1 MHAVAWSR
9 FKQPFREPTFL
20 THEMWANKWLLFE
33 ATKIFGDLQPILS
46 WWYMIE
52 TQATWEG
59 FFNSREPKWG
69 PLRLP
74 SHQISNLSPWVYL
87 FLPCSD
93 SEHISELLFIHL
105 QSWQQKQLIL
115 ILWRH
120 KINEEY
126 WAEEEVIFTCY
137 SPDLLCI
144 HLSFQS
150 NARRTKKIQIAEMCD
165 LSSRL

>member
-1 MHAVAWSR
+1 MKCELINGCCLKLLR
-9 FKQPFREPTFL
+9 FLVICNPYCHGDTWLKLKRLERASLILENLNEDPWDSPAIRSATYLHGFTYLFHVQTLNTFL
-20 THEMWANKWLLFE
+20 
-33 ATKIFGDLQPILS
+33 S
-46 WWYMIE
+46 
-52 TQATWEG
+52 
-59 FFNSREPKWG
+59 FF
-69 PLRLP
+69 L
-74 SHQISNLSPWVYL
+74 
-87 FLPCSD
+87 
-93 SEHISELLFIHL
+93 IHL
-105 QSWQQKQLIL
+105 RSWQQKQLIL

-150 NARRTKKIQIAEMCD
+150 NARRTKKIQIAEMCN